1 MELGSGG
8 SSTDPA
14 DLSDPSDSIDTG
26 DGFLSLVVGV
36 VIGAGALLTLCLFI
50 VCGILHCYFTKDE
63 GNFSVHT
70 PPPLPGSTHT
80 ISLVMLALLIA
91 Q

>member
-14 DLSDPSDSIDTG
+14 DLSDPNDSIDTG
-26 DGFLSLVVGV
+26 DGILSLVVGV

-63 GNFSVHT
+63 GNT
-70 PPPLPGSTHT
+70 
-80 ISLVMLALLIA
+80 
-91 Q
+91 